1 MIPVDFLVKIESMIS
16 TILSGILARNIY
28 HELMKVDLSVADY
41 IFTTGQYVV
50 FLVYI
55 C

>member
-1 MIPVDFLVKIESMIS
+1 MPVDFLVKIESMIS

-28 HELMKVDLSVADY
+28 HELMKLDY
-41 IFTTGQYVV
+41 KFTIGQYVV
-50 FLVYI
+50 FLIYI